1 MFLLFSLLIST
12 QKDEPDSE
20 VIKELALF
28 YGVSPSTMTS
38 LVKEV
43 TDNFVFLYILYVY
56 LFLNVYP

>member
-43 TDNFVFLYILYVY
+43 TDNFVFLYILHVY

>member
-1 MFLLFSLLIST
+1 MFLLFSVLIST